1 MYSLLLMM
9 QNCAVVCYTAA
20 PHSAAYQN
28 CGCGSTEPSAPI
40 DDYILILFFGG
51 LFIILLYDFIK
62 RKNK

>member
-1 MYSLLLMM
+1 MNSLLLMM

-28 CGCGSTEPSAPI
+28 CGCGSEPSAPI
-40 DDYILILFFGG
+40 DDYILILLFGG